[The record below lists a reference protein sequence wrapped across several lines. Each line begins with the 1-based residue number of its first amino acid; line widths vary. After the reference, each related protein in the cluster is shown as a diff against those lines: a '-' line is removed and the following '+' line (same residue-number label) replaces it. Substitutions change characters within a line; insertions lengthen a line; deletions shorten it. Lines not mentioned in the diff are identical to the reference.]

1 LRLFS
6 DFACRVFKLRK
17 TICPAPAEGGKFNV
31 LRQIKHKVASK
42 LTDMVVA
49 SPLKEAD
56 RAQFSKLYEGVNEL
70 SGQGVPLLEQEGW
83 LRQ

>member
-42 LTDMVVA
+42 LTDVA
-49 SPLKEAD
+49 VTAPLEEAD

-70 SGQGVPLLEQEGW
+70 PGQGVPLLEQEGW